1 MKLRKS
7 VFPPPCVIDG
17 RSAWRRTAS
26 PASRLPKLLVDFY
39 IFRFISQPL
48 RRGRCSCPNVR
59 SLQISWN
66 KLGENVGKVKHFV
79 LRGAEKKERNE
90 WKSQQSFSKQDNL
103 SLISYL
109 LNESTREQQLYVSLI
124 SFPRTRSVFYPLGSL
139 TAKTN
144 PQQHRMLTSLSSP
157 SFILWIQLRL
167 PWCNNPTRQYASLV
181 LALINWDGG
190 AWGWRG
196 VHVVSSFAVIML
208 APHKAANRPEAVF
221 SCISRQLTW
230 EMFIFNSV
238 EGCGFIFHD
247 ARSRS

>member
-1 MKLRKS
+1 MLAKLNILFWEERK
-7 VFPPPCVIDG
+7 
-17 RSAWRRTAS
+17 
-26 PASRLPKLLVDFY
+26 K
-39 IFRFISQPL
+39 
-48 RRGRCSCPNVR
+48 
-59 SLQISWN
+59 
-66 KLGENVGKVKHFV
+66 KKK
-79 LRGAEKKERNE
+79 EKKRNE

-167 PWCNNPTRQYASLV
+167 PWCHNPTRQYASLV

-190 AWGWRG
+190 AWGWCPRC
-196 VHVVSSFAVIML
+196 VIFCRIIVIML
-208 APHKAANRPEAVF
+208 ALHKAAKRSEAVS
-221 SCISRQLTW
+221 SCISHQLTW
-230 EMFIFNSV
+230 EMFIFDSV